1 MGKTQQ
7 YEQKPPEIPISVTTY
22 EVNLISNILYV
33 ALNHMQLDDHTRKM
47 AQSFIAKLQKAALSI
62 SRQPTH

>member
-1 MGKTQQ
+1 MQQ
-7 YEQKPPEIPISVTTY
+7 YGQKPPETSIQVTTY
-22 EVNLISNILYV
+22 EVNLVSNIIYV
-33 ALNHMQLDDHTRKM
+33 ALNHVQLDDHARKM